1 MYNIK
6 DFHAGQKVILV
17 ERQYVNGI
25 HMRELDAFED
35 AMVMRRSRVYVEVD
49 YKGIT
54 LVFDARNDFKIDRGR
69 IDCGLYLCKQDY
81 FDELEK
87 SNLLKEI
94 KGFFRDY
101 SRRYDRMTLDD
112 LREISRIIGVY

>member
-6 DFHAGQKVILV
+6 DFHVGQKVILV

-35 AMVMRRSRVYVEVD
+35 AMVMRRGRVYVEVD

-54 LVFDARNDFKIDRGR
+54 LVFDTYNDFKIDRGR
-69 IDCGLYLCKQDY
+69 IDYRLYLCKQDY

-87 SNLLKEI
+87 SDLLKEI
-94 KGFFRDY
+94 KRFFKDY
-101 SRRYDRMTLDD
+101 SRPYDSMRLND
-112 LREISRIIGVY
+112 LREISRIIRVY